1 MDPTETADTGARCG
15 FWDNSACTGTPHCP
29 PRCPRFVDTAGVP
42 LLVRP
47 YEDRD
52 FDSLVDMYERL
63 DPSSSTMGVP
73 PHDRDG
79 IVQWLDGLIDG
90 GWNLL
95 ACDGDRVVGH
105 VGVTPAQAPDPEFV
119 IFVDDDYQHRGIG
132 TELLKHVVATA
143 DDRDHD
149 ALRLTVTRDNRRAID
164 VYRNVA
170 FDVTAR
176 EPMAI
181 AMRLSLHDPV
191 ADRVQRPPAER

>member
-1 MDPTETADTGARCG
+1 M
-15 FWDNSACTGTPHCP
+15 
-29 PRCPRFVDTAGVP
+29 
-42 LLVRP
+42 
-47 YEDRD
+47 
-52 FDSLVDMYERL
+52 
-63 DPSSSTMGVP
+63 
-73 PHDRDG
+73 
-79 IVQWLDGLIDG
+79 
-90 GWNLL
+90 
-95 ACDGDRVVGH
+95 
-105 VGVTPAQAPDPEFV
+105 

-143 DDRDHD
+143 GDRDHG

-181 AMRLSLHDPV
+181 AMRLSLDDPV